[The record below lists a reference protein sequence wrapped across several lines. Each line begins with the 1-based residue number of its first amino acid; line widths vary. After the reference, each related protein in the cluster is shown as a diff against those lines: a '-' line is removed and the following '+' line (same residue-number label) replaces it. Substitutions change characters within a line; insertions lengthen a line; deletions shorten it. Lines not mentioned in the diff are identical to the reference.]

1 MKFSV
6 GDLITHKTNN
16 NDIYEIVRGYAGT
29 DAYYRLSNV
38 KTGFTTSCSTQY
50 ADNEFVKLVKKST
63 ITIEYE
69 TKLTSKYR
77 Y

>member
-16 NDIYEIVRGYAGT
+16 NDIYEIVKGYAGT
-29 DAYYRLSNV
+29 EAYYRLRNV
-38 KTGFTTSCSTQY
+38 KTGFTTSCSTKY
-50 ADNEFVKLVKKST
+50 ADNEFVKLIKKPIVT
-63 ITIEYE
+63 AEYE
-69 TKLTSKYR
+69 TKLSSKYK